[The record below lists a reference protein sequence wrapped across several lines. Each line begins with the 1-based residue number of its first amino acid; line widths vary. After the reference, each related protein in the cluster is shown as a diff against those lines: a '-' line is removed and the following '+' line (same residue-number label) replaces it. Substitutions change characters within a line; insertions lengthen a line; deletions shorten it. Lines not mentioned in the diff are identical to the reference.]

1 MTSATRQ
8 AVAAIAYGD
17 LADQAKMAGD
27 QGVRR
32 DALWRDELTDVVIP
46 VDDAAGDRLG
56 DGDQG
61 RRRLRRQLWRTAGQS
76 RHQDQQRAACR
87 LATPLRGGA
96 SASSDLDHVRRC
108 PLNSRGA
115 RRARQG
121 GASPGPKQ
129 DGAGQGKP

>member
-1 MTSATRQ
+1 LDVS
-8 AVAAIAYGD
+8 GD
-17 LADQAKMAGD
+17 ARTHL
-27 QGVRR
+27 

-76 RHQDQQRAACR
+76 RHQDQQRAAGR

-108 PLNSRGA
+108 PLNSFGA
-115 RRARQG
+115 RRARQ
-121 GASPGPKQ
+121 AARIARP
-129 DGAGQGKP
+129 

>member
-56 DGDQG
+56 DGD
-61 RRRLRRQLWRTAGQS
+61 
-76 RHQDQQRAACR
+76 
-87 LATPLRGGA
+87 
-96 SASSDLDHVRRC
+96 
-108 PLNSRGA
+108 
-115 RRARQG
+115 
-121 GASPGPKQ
+121 
-129 DGAGQGKP
+129 